1 MEHLGF
7 KFDEKLYSVS
17 DDNIVANIMN
27 DDGKSES
34 KEILLKKGNKYYYTP
49 TYIDK
54 ENNIKYLKKFYD
66 FEIAISESSMN
77 YFSTEIYKKSLTESK
92 MLESI
97 CNVVK
102 RFLNKNKIVIDVN
115 KKKSLNGNS
124 ITLNEEFIKD
134 R

>member
-77 YFSTEIYKKSLTESK
+77 YF
-92 MLESI
+92 
-97 CNVVK
+97 
-102 RFLNKNKIVIDVN
+102 
-115 KKKSLNGNS
+115 
-124 ITLNEEFIKD
+124 
-134 R
+134 

>member
-1 MEHLGF
+1 
-7 KFDEKLYSVS
+7 
-17 DDNIVANIMN
+17 
-27 DDGKSES
+27 
-34 KEILLKKGNKYYYTP
+34 
-49 TYIDK
+49 
-54 ENNIKYLKKFYD
+54 
-66 FEIAISESSMN
+66 
-77 YFSTEIYKKSLTESK
+77 